1 MIVHRLLIGAAIL
14 LGLAFVVATTLIGHP
29 ALIPLRPWLLLGTG
43 AIVVALGLCVL
54 LCLRTKH
61 RVAAALLAGIAATG
75 LGSVVW
81 QRASVALLKS
91 SVLATPEDD
100 LRAIG
105 RHLVV
110 GYTSIDDLRP
120 LVTKAAIAGV
130 FISKRN
136 AQAAPIDSLAA
147 DITFL
152 QDLRAR
158 SGLGPLWIGSDQ
170 EGGLVSSLSPP
181 LARPRPLSALA
192 ADVELLHE
200 EVTDQAQ
207 QLACLGTNVNFAPVV
222 DVDKGIRNAADR
234 FSRIGDRSISA
245 DPALVARTARLYC
258 GILANAGVQC
268 TLKHFPG
275 LGGVAADTH
284 VGEAVLSGLDAADV
298 APFHDLI
305 QSLDP
310 RPWVMLSHAV
320 VTSLDHDHPAS
331 ASRPVIDILRKD
343 WSFDGVI
350 VTDDIWMTAY
360 RNNLEANL
368 IGSLSGGADLILISY
383 DPDLAYAALDT
394 LLRARRTGTLPAS
407 ILQRSDERLETHR
420 PPARSVGCAASFSH
434 LAEAPSSPASR
445 RRR

>member
-1 MIVHRLLIGAAIL
+1 MIVHRLLIGVAIL
-14 LGLAFVVATTLIGHP
+14 LGLAFVVATTIVGHP
-29 ALIPLRPWLLLGTG
+29 ALIPLRPWLPLGTG
-43 AIVVALGLCVL
+43 AIVLALGLCAL
-54 LCLRTKH
+54 LCWRTKR
-61 RVAAALLAGIAATG
+61 RVAAAVLAVLAATG

-81 QRASVALLKS
+81 QRGSFALVKAR
-91 SVLATPEDD
+91 VLATSEDE

-110 GYTSIDDLRP
+110 GYTNIDELRP

-136 AQAAPIDSLAA
+136 AQAAAIDSLAA

-158 SGLGPLWIGSDQ
+158 FGLPPLWIGSDQ

-192 ADVELLHE
+192 ADMEVLHE

-284 VGEAVLSGLDAADV
+284 VGTAVLPGLVAADV
-298 APFHDLI
+298 APFEDLTR
-305 QSLDP
+305 SLDP
-310 RPWVMLSHAV
+310 RPWVMLSHAIV
-320 VTSLDHDHPAS
+320 ASLDPDHPAS

-350 VTDDIWMTAY
+350 VTDDIWMAAY
-360 RNNLEANL
+360 RNNLGPNL
-368 IGSLSGGADLILISY
+368 VGSLSGGADLILISY
-383 DPDLAYAALDT
+383 DPDLAYTALDT
-394 LLRARRTGTLPAS
+394 LLRARRTSALPAA
-407 ILQRSDERLETHR
+407 ILQQSDQRLEAHR
-420 PPARSVGCAASFSH
+420 PPARNVGCAASFSH
-434 LAEAPSSPASR
+434 LAEAPSSPDAR
-445 RRR
+445 PQR

>member
-1 MIVHRLLIGAAIL
+1 MIFYRLLIGAVIL
-14 LGLAFVVATTLIGHP
+14 LGLVFVAATTIIGHP
-29 ALIPLRPWLLLGTG
+29 ALIPLRPWLPLGTG
-43 AIVVALGLCVL
+43 AMVVALGLCAL
-54 LCLRTKH
+54 LCLRTKR
-61 RVAAALLAGIAATG
+61 RVSAALLAVLAITG
-75 LGSVVW
+75 LSSVVW
-81 QRASVALLKS
+81 QRTSFVLLKAR
-91 SVLATPEDD
+91 VLATPTDE

-110 GYTSIDDLRP
+110 GYTNIDDLRP
-120 LVTKAAIAGV
+120 LVTKGAIAGV

-136 AQAAPIDSLAA
+136 AQAAAIDSLAA

-158 SGLGPLWIGSDQ
+158 SGLRPLWIGSDQ

-192 ADVELLHE
+192 ADVEVLHE
-200 EVTDQAQ
+200 EVADQAQ

-234 FSRIGDRSISA
+234 FSRIGVRSISA
-245 DPALVARTARLYC
+245 DPALVARIARLYC

-284 VGEAVLSGLDAADV
+284 VSEAVVSGLDAADV
-298 APFHDLI
+298 APFRDLT

-310 RPWVMLSHAV
+310 RPWVMLSHAIV
-320 VTSLDHDHPAS
+320 ASLDHGHPAS

-343 WSFDGVI
+343 WSFDGLI
-350 VTDDIWMTAY
+350 VTDDISMAAY
-360 RNNLEANL
+360 RNNLGPNL

-383 DPDLAYAALDT
+383 DPDLAYTALDA
-394 LLRARRTGTLPAS
+394 LLRARRTGVLPAA
-407 ILQRSDERLETHR
+407 ILQRSDERLEANR

-434 LAEAPSSPASR
+434 LAQAPVSPASR
-445 RRR
+445 SH